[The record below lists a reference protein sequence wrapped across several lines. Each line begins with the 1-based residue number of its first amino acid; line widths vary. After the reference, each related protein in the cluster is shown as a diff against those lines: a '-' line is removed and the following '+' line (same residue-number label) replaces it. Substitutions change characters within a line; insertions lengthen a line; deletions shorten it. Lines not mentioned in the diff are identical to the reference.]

1 MEHFDLSLA
10 LLAIELCW
18 PLEYVANF
26 KLNEGRHFDV
36 AKKNYHTEL
45 IRVINYPDFM
55 LYDHFN
61 ATFWA
66 RVERVGL
73 ETVQEMAEKIRVYS
87 KELADECIGGYKD
100 VKSWNGKMIKG
111 LNSHNIMLGCHG
123 PVAFRLASSHEKN
136 SFFSD
141 LSSYDVLSQYY

>member
-1 MEHFDLSLA
+1 MEYFDLSLA

-26 KLNEGRHFDV
+26 KLNEGRHFDIV
-36 AKKNYHTEL
+36 KKNYHTEL

-73 ETVQEMAEKIRVYS
+73 ENVQEMAEKIRIYS
-87 KELADECIGGYKD
+87 KELADECIDDYRS

-111 LNSHNIMLGCHG
+111 MDSLHRKNIILICK
-123 PVAFRLASSHEKN
+123 V
-136 SFFSD
+136 
-141 LSSYDVLSQYY
+141 Y

>member
-87 KELADECIGGYKD
+87 KELADECIGGYRQ

-111 LNSHNIMLGCHG
+111 MNSFNIKYHMCIKNLPTRPSLMSLILNS
-123 PVAFRLASSHEKN
+123 
-136 SFFSD
+136 
-141 LSSYDVLSQYY
+141 

>member
-1 MEHFDLSLA
+1 MEYFDLPLA

-26 KLNEGRHFDV
+26 KLNEGRHLKI

-61 ATFWA
+61 STFWN
-66 RVERVGL
+66 RVNAVGL
-73 ETVQEMAEKIRVYS
+73 NNVQEMAEKIRLHS
-87 KELADECIGGYKD
+87 KELADECIYD
-100 VKSWNGKMIKG
+100 YREVESWNGKMIKEPTIKPEKKDD
-111 LNSHNIMLGCHG
+111 LNC
-123 PVAFRLASSHEKN
+123 FAS
-136 SFFSD
+136 
-141 LSSYDVLSQYY
+141 